1 MMVYG
6 LRDVEELPPE
16 ILGEIL
22 PEIAVCGMR
31 DAEELP
37 PELLPLGTVSM
48 PPKVPT
54 VLNLTSPTRLNEL
67 LDPTESLDVDSL
79 DENLSHSAERRAL
92 QKPSASRSASSH
104 ERLCQEDPAPPKPAA
119 PGVSSVALEAA
130 QLAMQKA
137 IAWDQLVSPL
147 EQRAAAAG
155 LQRRG
160 GTHAAPTPQSPLC
173 RRWERFAT
181 LRPVV
186 RRLGGGA
193 EALPPQRSPQG
204 AATTPTATCPPNRT
218 SRSPVLRSP
227 KDSRSPVKMAQGWL
241 CKQLRLA
248 ALDGQVSSEM
258 TDGDAE
264 DSWLMSPAMKDDGRG
279 TPVPAK
285 HARLALGDVT
295 QARENVR

>member
-1 MMVYG
+1 
-6 LRDVEELPPE
+6 
-16 ILGEIL
+16 
-22 PEIAVCGMR
+22 MR

-104 ERLCQEDPAPPKPAA
+104 ERLCQEGPAPPKPAA

-193 EALPPQRSPQG
+193 EALPTCEHRWEPVFTGAEALPPQRSPQG

-227 KDSRSPVKMAQGWL
+227 KDSRSPVTMAQGWL

-248 ALDGQVSSEM
+248 ALDGQAASEM